1 MIRFLFN
8 TLHFSRKERIGAFL
22 LTALCAAVF
31 AFPDVAGW
39 FYPQKNSDFSRFQSD
54 IQSYRTALES
64 AELPPGDLFAF
75 DPNTATFDDFVRL
88 GLSEKVAGIIGRYR
102 DKGGRFRTPEDFQK
116 IWSLQKEDY
125 ERLLPYIRIE
135 TEKGKPANPVAVSR
149 AYELFSFNPNTATE
163 QDLLRLGLPPGTV
176 RSILNYRSK
185 GGRFK
190 AREDVGKIYTLD
202 ETDFERLKPY
212 MLFDGLQQQKAA
224 LPVAYSE
231 TTEKADRRSTVIQ
244 TPLDINLAGEEEWQR
259 LPGIGEKRS
268 QQIIKYRTS
277 LGGFLSTDQVAE
289 MYGLPDSVFQR
300 IRPLLKMEHADVRK
314 IDINSATPE
323 LLDVHPYI
331 SIKQA
336 KLIVS
341 YRDQHGPY
349 ASVDDLARIAAFSD
363 RKWLEKVKPY
373 LTAN

>member
-8 TLHFSRKERIGAFL
+8 TLHFSREERIGAFL

-39 FYPQKNSDFSRFQSD
+39 FYPQKTSDFSRFQSD

-75 DPNTATFDDFVRL
+75 DPNTATADDFVRL

-116 IWSLQKEDY
+116 IWSLQKKDY

-135 TEKGKPANPVAVSR
+135 TEGGKQGSPVAASR
-149 AYELFSFNPNTATE
+149 AYELFAFNPNTAAE
-163 QDLLRLGLPPGTV
+163 QDLLRLGLPPRTV

-190 AREDVGKIYTLD
+190 SIEDVGKIYTLD

-212 MLFDGLQQQKAA
+212 MLFDGLQQQKTA

-231 TTEKADRRSTVIQ
+231 TPEKAGRRSTAVQ

-300 IRPLLKMEHADVRK
+300 IRPLLKLEHADVRR

-323 LLDVHPYI
+323 LLDVHPYV

-373 LTAN
+373 LTAR

>member
-75 DPNTATFDDFVRL
+75 DPNTATSDDFVRL

-135 TEKGKPANPVAVSR
+135 TDKGKPANPVAVSR
-149 AYELFSFNPNTATE
+149 AYELFSFDPNTANE
-163 QDLLRLGLPPGTV
+163 QDFLRLGLPPGTV

-190 AREDVGKIYTLD
+190 SVEDVGKIYTLD

-231 TTEKADRRSTVIQ
+231 TTEKAGRRSTAVQ

-323 LLDVHPYI
+323 LLDVHPYV

-373 LTAN
+373 LTAR